1 VPVLVADFEVARRE
15 FDVQVH
21 LRVPPGDRVAL
32 LGPSGAG
39 KTTMVE
45 AVAGLLRLSRGE
57 IRLGERQL
65 SSARSPAADL
75 PPGRRGVGLLRQ
87 NPGLFP
93 HLTVLQNIGY
103 ARGSDPARV
112 RVVAERLGLGA
123 LLGVRPR
130 GLSGGEAQRVSLAR
144 ALQTKVDVLC
154 LDEPFNSLD
163 RPLGRELLE
172 LVRRELE
179 DSSTS
184 AILVT
189 HRLEEAQAFAQ
200 RLAVLHR
207 GEILQEGDPREV
219 VLRPASRKVTELV
232 GYRGWLSS
240 GSQIMALHPDR
251 VHPVRGG
258 EDGEISARVV
268 RVLPQGARMELEL
281 EAEGRWH
288 GRFRCTS
295 DRSATIGEL
304 MWFAAPGAPVFLA
317 TEEAPPS
324 RRSRTAEPRL
334 EPSGSPIAGNAR
346 PRPPE

>member
-1 VPVLVADFEVARRE
+1 
-15 FDVQVH
+15 
-21 LRVPPGDRVAL
+21 
-32 LGPSGAG
+32 
-39 KTTMVE
+39 
-45 AVAGLLRLSRGE
+45 
-57 IRLGERQL
+57 
-65 SSARSPAADL
+65 
-75 PPGRRGVGLLRQ
+75 
-87 NPGLFP
+87 
-93 HLTVLQNIGY
+93 VLQNIGY